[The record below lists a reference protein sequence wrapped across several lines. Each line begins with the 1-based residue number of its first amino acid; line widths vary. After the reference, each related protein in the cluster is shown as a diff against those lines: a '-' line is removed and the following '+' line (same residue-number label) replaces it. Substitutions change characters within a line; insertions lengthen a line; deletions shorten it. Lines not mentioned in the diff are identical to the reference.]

1 MNKAPRFMK
10 EYAKYKTLNI
20 LRNEL
25 MKEEFKNKG
34 CPAPAPGCGTMPV
47 H

>member
-34 CPAPAPGCGTMPV
+34 TKTIQGASLPV
-47 H
+47 

>member
-1 MNKAPRFMK
+1 MQLQKIKNQEENMNKAPRFMK

-25 MKEEFKNKG
+25 MKEEFKNK
-34 CPAPAPGCGTMPV
+34 
-47 H
+47 

>member
-20 LRNEL
+20 LGNEL
-25 MKEEFKNKG
+25 MKEEFKN
-34 CPAPAPGCGTMPV
+34 AIQ
-47 H
+47 

>member
-25 MKEEFKNKG
+25 MKRSSRIRGPKQSRER
-34 CPAPAPGCGTMPV
+34 
-47 H
+47 